1 MMPSRMKNRN
11 KDNVKII
18 KELRELIRSR
28 IFLEDIFSTSNQT
41 EISKLQRLPYQPNSN
56 HPLRANLRPI
66 KGHVYKFFPEG
77 VGTRRVS
84 STQQIR
90 PMIRGKFYL
99 THSLHWSFW
108 NSMQDFKY
116 SGALDIIYIL
126 SKEEMKNYRHAHPL
140 INPREEPEEEII
152 AMKWPA
158 YWLGQPYPSNPSLQ
172 ICSHIHIATG
182 STQTS
187 AMNELEFTKN
197 FKQLIPIGDSKI
209 IALNYPNL

>member
-1 MMPSRMKNRN
+1 MSNRGVWG
-11 KDNVKII
+11 KDEVKII

-41 EISKLQRLPYQPNSN
+41 EWQGLQRLPYQPNSN

-66 KGHVYKFFPEG
+66 KERVYKFRFEEG

-90 PMIRGKFYL
+90 PLIRGKFYL

-140 INPREEPEEEII
+140 LTPRDEPEEEII

-158 YWLGQPYPSNPSLQ
+158 YWLGKPYPSNPSLQ
-172 ICSHIHIATG
+172 ICPHIHFATG

-197 FKQLIPIGDSKI
+197 FKQLIPIGVTEI
-209 IALNYPNL
+209 VALNYPNL

>member
-18 KELRELIRSR
+18 KELKKLIINR
-28 IFLEDIFSTSNQT
+28 IYLEDIFSTSNQT
-41 EISKLQRLPYQPNSN
+41 EIARLQRLPYQPNSN
-56 HPLRANLRPI
+56 HPLRANLNPI
-66 KGHVYKFFPEG
+66 KSPYHIQFQY
-77 VGTRRVS
+77 S
-84 STQQIR
+84 QQVR
-90 PMIRGKFYL
+90 PLTRGKFYL
-99 THSLHWSFW
+99 THGLHWSFW

-140 INPREEPEEEII
+140 LTPRDEPEEEII

-158 YWLGQPYPSNPSLQ
+158 YWLGKPYPSNPSLQ
-172 ICSHIHIATG
+172 ICSHIHVATG

-187 AMNELEFTKN
+187 AMNESEFTKN
-197 FKQLIPIGDSKI
+197 FKQLIPIGDTEI
-209 IALNYPNL
+209 VALNYPNL